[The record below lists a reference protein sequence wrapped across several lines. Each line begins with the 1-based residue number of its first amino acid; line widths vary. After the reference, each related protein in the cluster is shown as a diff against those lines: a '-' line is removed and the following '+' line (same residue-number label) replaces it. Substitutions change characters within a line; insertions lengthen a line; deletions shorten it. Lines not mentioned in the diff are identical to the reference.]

1 MNETD
6 QHADS
11 STINN
16 RVSLKIYSSLIFLL
30 KFEMPRKFVSQR
42 GSKRR
47 IRKNQESCVVVTH
60 LVRKRV
66 TFV

>member
-42 GSKRR
+42 GSKREYVK
-47 IRKNQESCVVVTH
+47 IRKAVSLLRILSENE
-60 LVRKRV
+60 
-66 TFV
+66 